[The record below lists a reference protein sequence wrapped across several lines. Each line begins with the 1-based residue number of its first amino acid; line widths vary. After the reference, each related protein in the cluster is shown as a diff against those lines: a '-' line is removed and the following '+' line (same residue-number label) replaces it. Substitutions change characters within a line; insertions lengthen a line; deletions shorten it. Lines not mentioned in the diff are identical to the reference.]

1 MPNEFE
7 IGSFPVFR
15 GASRC
20 KAQSLKVLEEA
31 SEACEAARDCDRL
44 VDLGR
49 DGSDEMADARSRML
63 DEIADACQA
72 LSNLLAA
79 WGVDGDEWAA
89 AVGRCQQRNVD
100 RGRY

>member
-1 MPNEFE
+1 MCGKFDL
-7 IGSFPVFR
+7 GAFAVFR

-31 SEACEAARDCDRL
+31 SEACEAARECDRL

-49 DGSDEMADARSRML
+49 DGTDEMAAARSRML
-63 DEIADACQA
+63 DELADACQA

-89 AVGRCQQRNVD
+89 AVGRCQRRNVD